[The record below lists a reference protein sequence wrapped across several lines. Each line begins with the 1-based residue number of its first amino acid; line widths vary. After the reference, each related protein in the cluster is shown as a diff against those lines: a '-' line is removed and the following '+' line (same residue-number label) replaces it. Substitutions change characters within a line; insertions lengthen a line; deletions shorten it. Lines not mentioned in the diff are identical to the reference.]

1 MLRKTNCRVPKPE
14 RRPVCPAWE
23 EAYFDHLFEDCI
35 SGKGADGL
43 ACNEA
48 ELAFLLCDDR
58 PAPTTV
64 SAGLS

>member
-1 MLRKTNCRVPKPE
+1 MILQPCCWYGTTPRTFTSVRG
-14 RRPVCPAWE
+14 E
-23 EAYFDHLFEDCI
+23 EIYFDHLFEDCI
-35 SGKGADGL
+35 SGKGADEL

-48 ELAFLLCDDR
+48 ELAFLLCDGL